1 MEEQQP
7 MTALEPQA
15 VWTAKRRSFRDI
27 YDELNKTVVW
37 LGQFKPKHLSTRID
51 KYKENLLLLA
61 DAHDAGKV
69 TELLESRNEERLMN
83 SFLEASSLNF
93 IYRGLRSFDKSD
105 VALRQ
110 KIKVLFSGP
119 EHSND
124 ENPATSNNNSAR
136 NMSFELVIAARFAA
150 AGYPIDFGTGTDADL
165 FINDSPVLFVE
176 STRISS
182 SKKIKEGI
190 DKKFGQLQN
199 RYASV
204 DPKMQK
210 RGLIAISISKLINPR
225 QKLLS
230 TRNVDHLL
238 ADLNKQV
245 KTFIGDHER
254 YWADRDENT
263 VGVIVHFDVPAEL
276 TDENE
281 YFICRE
287 IGLNN
292 TKPID
297 SPEDRYLTEV
307 GRRLQDAAQRQH
319 PLVEK

>member
-1 MEEQQP
+1 MINNTGQERS
-7 MTALEPQA
+7 MTSTEPPA

-27 YDELNKTVVW
+27 YDELIETVDW
-37 LGQFKPKHLSTRID
+37 LGQFKPNHLTTRID
-51 KYKENLLLLA
+51 KYKKDLLVLA

-69 TELLESRNEERLMN
+69 TELLESRNEEILMN

-105 VALRQ
+105 AALRQ
-110 KIKVLFSGP
+110 KIKVLFDGP

-150 AGYPIDFGTGTDADL
+150 AGYPIDFGTNADL
-165 FINDSPVLFVE
+165 FINDTPVLFVE
-176 STRISS
+176 SKRLYS
-182 SKKIKEGI
+182 SKKIMERI
-190 DKKFGQLQN
+190 DEAFEQLQR
-199 RYASV
+199 RYAAV
-204 DPKMQK
+204 DPKIQK
-210 RGLIAISISKLINPR
+210 RGLVAISISKLINPR

-245 KTFIGDHER
+245 ETFAREHKR
-254 YWADRDENT
+254 YWMERDENT

-281 YFICRE
+281 YFTCRE
-287 IGLNN
+287 TALTS
-292 TKPID
+292 TKPKD
-297 SPEDRYLTEV
+297 SPEDRYFTEV
-307 GRRLQDAAQRQH
+307 GRRLRGLHDGNT
-319 PLVEK
+319 P